1 MATIPVP
8 CSYCDQEV
16 RRGEMDHHLKS
27 CRKAR
32 DSRTRAKKK
41 SPPPQQQQQQLPNH
55 DRFGDGQ
62 TMRERSRQRE
72 GPSSTSDG
80 SRVSCAIC
88 GRGFAHDRI
97 AIHQKICRKNNT
109 TKTRRGVFDSTRQRL
124 EGTDMEGGGSFGG
137 PRQRKGKSTSSALK
151 RQSGKRAKMLRRSG
165 NGGNG
170 GGGGGGSGGSSSGK
184 WKQQSSALRDAM
196 RHAKLVTKIERTG
209 GDFSS
214 LPPPPPS
221 QVPSD
226 FIPCP
231 HCGRTFNPQAGERH
245 ILACA
250 RTVNRPQMLLRGGQR
265 ANPNPIQHRSM
276 RTKKSSMRAK
286 KSRSPQGRNG
296 GTSGSG
302 SGSGR
307 SFGAGRVPIPT
318 RRVINRPKWE
328 GGDSDPM
335 SGNGTRFGGSGSGA
349 RSHYGGGGSGGGG
362 GGGGGGIGT
371 SNATSANNPLV
382 TNVRQT
388 FDKSRFR

>member
-32 DSRTRAKKK
+32 NSRTRAKKK
-41 SPPPQQQQQQLPNH
+41 PPTQQQQLPNL

-62 TMRERSRQRE
+62 TMRERSRQRD

-88 GRGFAHDRI
+88 GRGFAPDRI
-97 AIHQKICRKNNT
+97 AIHQKICRKNST

-137 PRQRKGKSTSSALK
+137 PRQKKGKSSALK
-151 RQSGKRAKMLRRSG
+151 RQSGKRATMLRRSG
-165 NGGNG
+165 NGGG
-170 GGGGGGSGGSSSGK
+170 GGGGGSSSGK

-250 RTVNRPQMLLRGGQR
+250 RTINRPQMLLRGGQR
-265 ANPNPIQHRSM
+265 ANPNSTQHRSM
-276 RTKKSSMRAK
+276 RTKKSSMQTK

-296 GTSGSG
+296 G

-318 RRVINRPKWE
+318 KRLINRPKWE

-335 SGNGTRFGGSGSGA
+335 SGNGTRFGGSGA
-349 RSHYGGGGSGGGG
+349 RSHYGGGSSGG